1 MTTDRGPRFSFMCAA
16 FAFLLLAVSA
26 VADGAV
32 LPVPGDF
39 ATIQAAVDAAQP
51 DDEIVVA
58 AGVYEEQVV
67 INKDVTLTGAG
78 QGLTVLL
85 APPYMPYTTHV
96 AAYNA
101 VIHVEPPARAVTIR
115 DLTVDGANRG
125 RVDTRF
131 TGIIYDRVGGICERV
146 EITRL
151 TETPVSTAL
160 SGIGFYSFS
169 ETGDELALTTRD
181 VVISEFQK
189 AGFVCFGSGCVQT
202 VERVTADA
210 SALNADAVQNGFEL
224 LLGTS
229 GTLTD
234 CVARRCWYDGDPL
247 PGLTACGYILYYGEP
262 WTMVNCR
269 ADENQTAIYSI
280 ATDLSVRGAEI
291 DVYPE
296 PLEFNNGIAVT
307 TSPYVL
313 SRSDGRNLGAPR
325 VVVEGDQATA
335 FPTADY
341 VFDLRD
347 SVVRGHQIAAS
358 SGLTCYSTFT
368 LLGATIEGS
377 LFDDWGAG
385 LRMLEAGGG
394 LLRAQARTCRIL
406 HSGEIAAF
414 TATKA
419 PFDARGNDWGDPSG
433 PLHPISNPGGL
444 GGLVSDNVV
453 YDPWL
458 TGNLAVS
465 PVPQYIAQDD
475 ADVGGFSDE
484 VTVRYLGG
492 AADLLY
498 GFSVELTWD
507 QARLTGGVADVQRPL
522 EGPFAAAPFFE
533 VLPISGGVRVDAAL
547 GGNTGGIGQGN
558 LLRLRL
564 HLVGTPDY
572 APAPIGI
579 ALRHARNNQ
588 NLEIAGF
595 TPVGGLVLG
604 DVVAPAVTSLVFENE
619 TLAHTDSYAKNG
631 DQISLTA
638 TVSDGD
644 PLFGIPYMWADLVQ
658 ALGGS
663 GWQRPPDTY
672 TAQLAAWDARPAEL
686 YPPDGTIPYGVT
698 VFDPA
703 GNHAVYTSAFI
714 ADNTPPQP
722 ITGFTATPGH
732 NRVRLH
738 WNDPTAT
745 DANLRHVTVRSA
757 PWGDY
762 PLYMGAGPA
771 YPADPAAGDD
781 AFTGLA
787 DSAVVVYAV
796 DGSERDVVHCQAFAV
811 DMVDLA
817 SEALDTGRDR
827 ATNYW
832 LGDVSEGGG
841 PVYDGEVDIWD
852 VTQLGDTFDLESGEP
867 GFDAECDIGPTDDT
881 SEVGIPL
888 PDRVIGF
895 EDLMIFA
902 IQFENFLP
910 VVPPLAGRAPAALTW
925 TRDSDLVWS
934 LRLAQPCSSLK
945 GLHLTTSL
953 PAGIDATVQA
963 GALLTAQPAP
973 HFLHAGRAGL
983 DVSLAVLGRGA
994 AIVGSGELLRVV
1006 TSSPVEVLKADV
1018 EARDLANA
1026 KLPTNLAAPQSGPD
1040 STAPAVFRLHGAAPN
1055 PFNPLTEI
1063 AFDLPA
1069 AQPVKLVVYSLA
1081 GRRVATLVDAD
1092 LPAGRHHA
1100 VWQGQ
1105 DDAGRGV
1112 AAGTYV
1118 YRLEAGPFTASGKL
1132 ILVK

>member
-1 MTTDRGPRFSFMCAA
+1 MTTDRGPYFSLSCTVL
-16 FAFLLLAVSA
+16 AFLLLAVSGL
-26 VADGAV
+26 ADGAV

-51 DDEIVVA
+51 GDEIVVA
-58 AGVYEEQVV
+58 AGIYEEQVV
-67 INKDVTLTGAG
+67 IDKDVTLTGAG
-78 QGLTVLL
+78 RGLTVLL
-85 APPYMPYTTHV
+85 APPYMPYTVHV

-101 VIHVEPPARAVTIR
+101 VVHVEPPAHEVTIR

-151 TETPVSTAL
+151 TETPVSAAL

-169 ETGDELALTTRD
+169 EFGDGLALTTRD
-181 VVISEFQK
+181 VVIRDFQK
-189 AGFVCFGSGCVQT
+189 TGFVCFGSGCAQT

-210 SALNADAVQNGFEL
+210 STLNTDAVQNGFEL

-234 CVARRCWYDGDPL
+234 CVARHCWYDGDPQ
-247 PGLTACGYILYYGEP
+247 PGLTACGYILYYGDP
-262 WTMVNCR
+262 WTLTDCV

-280 ATDLSVRGAEI
+280 ATDLYVRGAKI
-291 DVYPE
+291 DVYPV

-307 TSPYVL
+307 TSPYVA
-313 SRSDGRNLGAPR
+313 SRNDGQSIGAPR
-325 VVVEGDQATA
+325 VVVEGGQAAA
-335 FPTADY
+335 FPAADY
-341 VFDLRD
+341 VFDVRD
-347 SVVRGHQIAAS
+347 SVVRGHQIATS
-358 SGLTCYSTFT
+358 SGLTCYSNFT
-368 LLGATIEGS
+368 LMGATIEGC
-377 LFDDWGAG
+377 LFDDWDASV
-385 LRMLEAGGG
+385 RMLEAGGG
-394 LLRAQARTCRIL
+394 QLRAQARTCRFLNSI
-406 HSGEIAAF
+406 EYAAF

-475 ADVGGFSDE
+475 ADAGGFSDE
-484 VTVRYLGG
+484 VAVRYIGG

-522 EGPFAAAPFFE
+522 TGPFAAAPFFQ
-533 VLPISGGVRVDAAL
+533 VLPIAGGVRIDAAL
-547 GGNTGGIGQGN
+547 GGNTGGVDQGD

-564 HLVGTPDY
+564 HLVGAPDY
-572 APAPIGI
+572 TPVPIDI

-595 TPVGGLVLG
+595 TPVGGLVIG
-604 DVVAPAVTSLVFENE
+604 DVVAPVVTSLVFKNE

-638 TVSDGD
+638 IVNDGD
-644 PLFGIPYMWADLVQ
+644 PLFGIPYMWANLVQ
-658 ALGGS
+658 ALGAI
-663 GWQRPPDTY
+663 GWQRPPDIY
-672 TAQLAAWDARPAEL
+672 AAPIATWDARPAEL

-703 GNHAVYTSAFI
+703 GNHATYTSTFI

-722 ITGFTATPGH
+722 ITGFTAAPGH

-738 WNDPTAT
+738 WDDPTAT
-745 DANLRHVTVRSA
+745 DANLRHVTVRA
-757 PWGDY
+757 EPWGDY

-781 AFTGLA
+781 AFTGVA
-787 DSAVVVYAV
+787 DNAVVVYAA
-796 DGSERDVVHCQAFAV
+796 DGSERDIVYFQAFAV

-817 SEALDTGRDR
+817 SPALDIGRDR

-852 VTQLGDTFDLESGEP
+852 VSQLGDTFGLLPGEP
-867 GFDAECDIGPTDDT
+867 GFDAECDIGPTDDA
-881 SEVGIPL
+881 SELGIPL
-888 PDRVIGF
+888 PDREIGF

-910 VVPPLAGRAPAALTW
+910 LLPPLAGRAPAALTW

-934 LRLAQPCSSLK
+934 LRLAQPCASLK

-963 GALLTAQPAP
+963 GALLTGQLSP
-973 HFLHAGRAGL
+973 HFLHAGRARL

-1006 TSSPVEVLKADV
+1006 TSSPVGVLKAAV
-1018 EARDLANA
+1018 EARDLAND
-1026 KLPTNLAAPQSGPD
+1026 KLPTNLCAPLGGLDAA
-1040 STAPAVFRLHGAAPN
+1040 APAVFRLHGAAPN
-1055 PFNPLTEI
+1055 PFNPATEI

-1081 GRRVATLVDAD
+1081 GRRVATLVDAN
-1092 LPAGRHHA
+1092 LPAGRHLA
-1100 VWQGQ
+1100 AWRGQ

-1118 YRLEAGPFTASGKL
+1118 YLLEAGPFTASGKL
-1132 ILVK
+1132 NLVK